1 MTKLL
6 SGGMKLSR
14 TTASIELGSR
24 LSGSHRIQGTIRTI
38 MIGIISDCASRISLT
53 ADPTAAMS
61 DAKVKNAST

>member
-6 SGGMKLSR
+6 TGGTNDR

-24 LSGSHRIQGTIRTI
+24 LSGSHSIRGTIRTI

-53 ADPTAAMS
+53 AAPTAAIS
-61 DAKVKNAST
+61 DANVKKAST